1 VILSFFKIISILP
14 SHLPQ
19 SLTSSL
25 QLLLLFSS
33 SALNSAFSKSKLK
46 NSYPTCTTCL
56 SVYNLLF
63 VRPFLFD
70 LSLAFSN
77 QSTLR
82 GGNGMLETLQVKS
95 LLTLTLTLLSCD
107 PFFLLRSLLFSSLLL
122 YQIFSKQI
130 GINQL
135 LSKPVYLLREIF
147 LHVLSFFNVFRFRRE
162 PRYYVNLG
170 LSSSFYGP
178 LSRAQGGSQRQLFLQ
193 CLATAGSQRRLKRL
207 LADGIRGNGFLQS
220 KFRDTPL

>member
-1 VILSFFKIISILP
+1 
-14 SHLPQ
+14 
-19 SLTSSL
+19 
-25 QLLLLFSS
+25 
-33 SALNSAFSKSKLK
+33 
-46 NSYPTCTTCL
+46 
-56 SVYNLLF
+56 
-63 VRPFLFD
+63 
-70 LSLAFSN
+70 
-77 QSTLR
+77 
-82 GGNGMLETLQVKS
+82 MLETLQVKS